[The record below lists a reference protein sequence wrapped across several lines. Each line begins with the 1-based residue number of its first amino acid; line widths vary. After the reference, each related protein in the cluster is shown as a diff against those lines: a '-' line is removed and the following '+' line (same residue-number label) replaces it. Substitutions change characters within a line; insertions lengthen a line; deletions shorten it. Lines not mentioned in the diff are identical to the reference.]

1 MTYKEMR
8 QRKRRMEREAISE
21 KLRDAYEKSGLTVQ
35 EISRI
40 TGHNYNTLTAWFCG
54 NRTPKKATA
63 ELVIAKI
70 KTYFEHD
77 DRAEYIDKKGCRSL
91 FIDRVY
97 QVFTSKNPEQLGKDG
112 AYLHSYHASFF
123 SVNTVNIKIDYVFEA
138 ESDIFGINRSVGVEY
153 AHIYKNQQTED
164 GCASIYMA

>member
-8 QRKRRMEREAISE
+8 QRKRRTEREAISE

-77 DRAEYIDKKGCRSL
+77 DRAEYIDKKGCRNL

-97 QVFTSKNPEQLGKDG
+97 QAFTSKNPEQLGKEIIAIYDS
-112 AYLHSYHASFF
+112 LP
-123 SVNTVNIKIDYVFEA
+123 TVTKYA
-138 ESDIFGINRSVGVEY
+138 VEKKR
-153 AHIYKNQQTED
+153 ADE
-164 GCASIYMA
+164 